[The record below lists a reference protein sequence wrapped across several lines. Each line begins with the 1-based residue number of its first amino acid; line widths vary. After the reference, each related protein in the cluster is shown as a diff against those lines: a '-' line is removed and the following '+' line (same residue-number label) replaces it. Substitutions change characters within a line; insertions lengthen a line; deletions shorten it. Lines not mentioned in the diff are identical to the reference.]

1 MLSKISYSINDL
13 NVFFEHNTFDKVA
26 VLCDDDTTKHC
37 LPIIANL
44 IPTAQLINVNSGES
58 NKNWKN
64 CMKIWDIFIEQEI
77 SRNSL
82 LINLGGGMI
91 TDMGAFAASVYKRG
105 ITCINIPTSLLAMV
119 DASIG
124 AKTGIDYQ
132 NYKNIIGTYFE
143 SKLCIIDPIF
153 LSTLEKRHLISGYM
167 EMLKHG
173 LIADL
178 DYFHTLLDINIDTET
193 SLTSLIKKSIEIK
206 SSIVEQDPTE
216 KGLRKVLNFGH
227 SIGHAL
233 ESYYMNEQEALL
245 HGEAVLYGM
254 IAALYI
260 SNMKYNYQSPHLNL
274 LEQIA
279 GKYLGKSTLTFD
291 TNQVLEF
298 LKQDKK
304 NKNQQLLFV
313 LIDDKNQVQYDC
325 ACTLDEVKNALN
337 YLHD

>member
-1 MLSKISYSINDL
+1 
-13 NVFFEHNTFDKVA
+13 V
-26 VLCDDDTTKHC
+26 
-37 LPIIANL
+37 
-44 IPTAQLINVNSGES
+44 
-58 NKNWKN
+58 
-64 CMKIWDIFIEQEI
+64 FIEQEI

-82 LINLGGGMI
+82 LINLGGGVI
-91 TDMGAFAASVYKRG
+91 TDMGSFAASIYKRG

-119 DASIG
+119 DASVG

-132 NYKNIIGTYFE
+132 DYKNIIGTFYE
-143 SKLCIIDPIF
+143 SKQCIIDPIF
-153 LSTLEKRHLISGYM
+153 LCTLEKRQLISGYM

-173 LIADL
+173 LIVNL
-178 DYFHTLLDINIDTET
+178 DYFHTLIHLDLSRDIDWTP
-193 SLTSLIKKSIEIK
+193 LIKKSIEIK

-260 SNMKYNYQSPHLNL
+260 SNMKYNYQSSHLYL

-279 GKYLGKSTLTFD
+279 GKYLGKSKLIFD